1 MRYPIGIQTFEQ
13 IIQDGYV
20 YVDKTDLVYE
30 LVKGGKIYFLSRPRR
45 FGKSLLL
52 STLENYFLGRK
63 ELFMGLAVLQQVK
76 DKDYA
81 APYAADQRTVVGI
94 GINFSSEKG
103 TIDGFK
109 SEIFH

>member
-1 MRYPIGIQTFEQ
+1 MRPVIVTDVRYRTALAVIRPLGRAGYPVYAVQTAAESPRKPAAFSSR
-13 IIQDGYV
+13 YV
-20 YVDKTDLVYE
+20 YKAVM
-30 LVKGGKIYFLSRPRR
+30 
-45 FGKSLLL
+45 
-52 STLENYFLGRK
+52 LEGS
-63 ELFMGLAVLQQVK
+63 VK